1 MYDRV
6 NTICEEKFNT
16 ERKATQ
22 HGEQL
27 IEWQRK
33 EINTD
38 FKTKRKDGTEPRY
51 LTLKTPHTQTDYMR
65 KMERSTKHMKDEQR
79 TKEKERRNKKL
90 NANFNKEITRKMV
103 PGQFESLANYD
114 MISKQFD
121 MERQALES
129 LDNEMTT
136 QTKRHN

>member
-1 MYDRV
+1 
-6 NTICEEKFNT
+6 
-16 ERKATQ
+16 
-22 HGEQL
+22 
-27 IEWQRK
+27 
-33 EINTD
+33 
-38 FKTKRKDGTEPRY
+38 
-51 LTLKTPHTQTDYMR
+51 
-65 KMERSTKHMKDEQR
+65 MKDEQR